1 MDWLLIFLG
10 QYLQL
15 RLHILG
21 WVAMPDICSSTFG
34 WVFESTF
41 PSRKSVGAFRRK
53 GSTSG
58 LRPCCSIQS
67 IPIFTFSIVL
77 MKDVIQNGTKPIVVE
92 LGPYSYRYWR
102 FCLSV
107 LYSLCSWNDFS
118 LKKNIEK
125 RTQVFSRI
133 VMKASTIEK
142 NAYTILV
149 KVKYSNYQKVHK

>member
-1 MDWLLIFLG
+1 MLIKSLFENGLIVNIFG
-10 QYLQL
+10 AVFAIAIA
-15 RLHILG
+15 ILG

-118 LKKNIEK
+118 LKGISKKE
-125 RTQVFSRI
+125 
-133 VMKASTIEK
+133 
-142 NAYTILV
+142 
-149 KVKYSNYQKVHK
+149 HKCFRE